1 MVKIKF
7 KKLDERAIIP
17 QYKTAGSAGF
27 DLNVLLGGDKDIIK
41 RGEIKL
47 FKTGLAMSLP
57 DGFEAQVRSR
67 SGLSLKNGLII
78 LNAPGTI
85 DSDYRG
91 EICLIMMN
99 CGAEDYVVEN
109 GTRLAQMV
117 IAKYEKAEIEVVEDL
132 ESTDRGEK
140 GFGSTGTNK

>member
-47 FKTGLAMSLP
+47 FKTGLAMS
-57 DGFEAQVRSR
+57 
-67 SGLSLKNGLII
+67 
-78 LNAPGTI
+78 
-85 DSDYRG
+85 
-91 EICLIMMN
+91 
-99 CGAEDYVVEN
+99 
-109 GTRLAQMV
+109 
-117 IAKYEKAEIEVVEDL
+117 
-132 ESTDRGEK
+132 
-140 GFGSTGTNK
+140 